1 MPSVARALFVVVVT
15 AVLNYAAFQ
24 EKFAGTTTFWGVV
37 ALAPVLLAAWAVFI
51 AHRDGELHRLV
62 HMRGGDVTLGILG
75 AGVLVAAAIFVTRQW
90 MPLGTSR
97 ANWVLRIYLQFGGP
111 AELRAKVGLITLF
124 VVAVSAAEEIVW
136 RYLVPR
142 FLEDYV
148 GTRRAWVYA
157 WVLYAMAHVP
167 AAFALSAPKVGPNP
181 LLPLVALTGGL
192 VWAALARFT
201 GRLLPSVVAHAFF
214 NCVVLL
220 FYRLY
225 GPSL

>member
-1 MPSVARALFVVVVT
+1 MTSVARALFVVVVT

-24 EKFAGTTTFWGVV
+24 EKYAGTSMFWAV
-37 ALAPVLLAAWAVFI
+37 AAIAPLLFSVWAVLLAR
-51 AHRDGELHRLV
+51 RDGDLRRLF

-75 AGVLVAAAIFVTRQW
+75 AGVAVAAAVFVTRQW
-90 MPLGTSR
+90 MPLGTPR

-111 AELRAKVGLITLF
+111 AELRARVGVITTL
-124 VVAVSAAEEIVW
+124 VVVVSAAEEIVW

-142 FLEDYV
+142 LLEDYV
-148 GTRRAWVYA
+148 GTRRAWIYA
-157 WVLYAMAHVP
+157 WVLYALAHAP
-167 AAFALSAPKVGPNP
+167 AAFALSAPRVGPNP
-181 LLPLVALTGGL
+181 LLPLAALGCGL
-192 VWAALARFT
+192 VWACLARFT

-214 NCVVLL
+214 ACIILL